1 MTDIRLVYDSVG
13 RRWEGLIQ
21 PVGQWSSLDQYNEVL
36 TIAYGTSGMVA
47 GFVLDLDLAS
57 PEIAAAL
64 ERVRELFG
72 DVVATG
78 SRLLRVALCPTSSC
92 RCRRQR

>member
-36 TIAYGTSGMVA
+36 TIAYGNSGMVA
-47 GFVLDLDLAS
+47 GFVLDLDLGS
-57 PEIAAAL
+57 SEIAAAL
-64 ERVRELFG
+64 ERVRDSL
-72 DVVATG
+72 VTSSPTG
-78 SRLLRVALCPTSSC
+78 SRLPSATLCPTSSC